1 MEMTGGI
8 EVRITGGTPLEV
20 LARITAWG
28 LRASS
33 EPRVYALAS
42 QIMALEEQLKVYDKN
57 GDPVSGAAPAS
68 ASSPAPASAP
78 ADSPADPPGPAAGE
92 NGPSAT
98 PSEAPASTAPAP
110 APEAPKEDPAPK
122 PTTSKAPSLEAIRAK
137 GIEAAKKYGQAAVK
151 AILKE
156 FNSEN
161 MTALPED
168 KRAEFLVKLEG
179 LGGGNA

>member
-33 EPRVYALAS
+33 EPRVYALAT
-42 QIMALEEQLKVYDKN
+42 QIMELEEKLKVYPKE
-57 GDPVSGAAPAS
+57 GAAPD
-68 ASSPAPASAP
+68 PA
-78 ADSPADPPGPAAGE
+78 PADPPGPVAGE
-92 NGPSAT
+92 TGPTAA
-98 PSEAPASTAPAP
+98 PSEKAEDPAP
-110 APEAPKEDPAPK
+110 APKPEDSPAPA
-122 PTTSKAPSLEAIRAK
+122 SGGGKAPSLEDIRAK
-137 GIEAAKKYGQAAVK
+137 GIEAAKKYGQPAIK

-156 FNSEN
+156 LGAEN

-168 KRAEFLVKLEG
+168 KRATFLTKLES
-179 LGGGNA
+179 LCDGNA

>member
-1 MEMTGGI
+1 MELTGGI

-28 LRASS
+28 LRCCS

-42 QIMALEEQLKVYDKN
+42 QIMELENKLNAYDKDGN
-57 GDPVSGAAPAS
+57 PAPSAASAPAS
-68 ASSPAPASAP
+68 ATPQV
-78 ADSPADPPGPAAGE
+78 DPPGPVAGE
-92 NGPSAT
+92 NGPSAA
-98 PSEAPASTAPAP
+98 PSEAPASPAP
-110 APEAPKEDPAPK
+110 ASEAPKEDPAPK
-122 PTTSKAPSLEAIRAK
+122 PTTGKAPSLEAIRAK

-156 FNSEN
+156 FDAEN

>member
-28 LRASS
+28 LRASR

-42 QIMALEEQLKVYDKN
+42 QIMELEEQLKAYDKN
-57 GDPVSGAAPAS
+57 GN
-68 ASSPAPASAP
+68 PAPSAASAP
-78 ADSPADPPGPAAGE
+78 APATPPADPPGPAAGE
-92 NGPSAT
+92 NGPSAA
-98 PSEAPASTAPAP
+98 PSEAPEAPAPPAP

-122 PTTSKAPSLEAIRAK
+122 PTTGKAPSLEAIRAK

-156 FNSEN
+156 FNAEN

>member
-1 MEMTGGI
+1 MEIKVTGN
-8 EVRITGGTPLEV
+8 TPLEALSSLV
-20 LARITAWG
+20 AFGMHCMKDNGVSSAACRILEAEKHQEQKLAAAQAQETA
-28 LRASS
+28 AQAHN
-33 EPRVYALAS
+33 EANTP
-42 QIMALEEQLKVYDKN
+42 
-57 GDPVSGAAPAS
+57 APAS
-68 ASSPAPASAP
+68 APASAP

-92 NGPSAT
+92 TGPTAA
-98 PSEAPASTAPAP
+98 PSEGTTAAPAQAP
-110 APEAPKEDPAPK
+110 APEEAPAPK
-122 PTTSKAPSLEAIRAK
+122 PTTGKPPSLEDIRAK

>member
-28 LRASS
+28 LRCCS

-42 QIMALEEQLKVYDKN
+42 QIMELENKLNAYDKDGN
-57 GDPVSGAAPAS
+57 PAPS
-68 ASSPAPASAP
+68 ADSAPASAP
-78 ADSPADPPGPAAGE
+78 PPVDPPGPAAGE
-92 NGPSAT
+92 NGPSAA
-98 PSEAPASTAPAP
+98 PSEGAASPAP

-122 PTTSKAPSLEAIRAK
+122 PTTGKAPSLEAIRAK

-156 FNSEN
+156 FNAEN

>member
-92 NGPSAT
+92 TGPSAA
-98 PSEAPASTAPAP
+98 PSEGTTAAPAQAP
-110 APEAPKEDPAPK
+110 APEEAPAPK
-122 PTTSKAPSLEAIRAK
+122 PTTGKPPSLEDIRAK

>member
-1 MEMTGGI
+1 MELTGGI

-28 LRASS
+28 LRCCS

-42 QIMALEEQLKVYDKN
+42 QIMELEEKMKAYDKN
-57 GDPVSGAAPAS
+57 GN
-68 ASSPAPASAP
+68 PAPSAASAP
-78 ADSPADPPGPAAGE
+78 AAPPADPPGPAAGE
-92 NGPSAT
+92 TGPTAA
-98 PSEAPASTAPAP
+98 PSEEAAPPAPAPAP
-110 APEAPKEDPAPK
+110 APEEASAPK
-122 PTTSKAPSLEAIRAK
+122 PTTGKPPSLEDIRAK

-156 FNSEN
+156 FNAEN

>member
-42 QIMALEEQLKVYDKN
+42 QIMELENKLNAYDKDGN
-57 GDPVSGAAPAS
+57 PAPS
-68 ASSPAPASAP
+68 ASQEAQAPTATP
-78 ADSPADPPGPAAGE
+78 PADPPGPAAGE
-92 NGPSAT
+92 NGPSAA
-98 PSEAPASTAPAP
+98 PSEAPASPVPAS
-110 APEAPKEDPAPK
+110 EAPKEDPAPK
-122 PTTSKAPSLEAIRAK
+122 PTTGKAPSLEAIRAK

-156 FNSEN
+156 FNAEN

-179 LGGGNA
+179 LGGGDA

>member
-42 QIMALEEQLKVYDKN
+42 QIMELEEQLKAYDKN
-57 GDPVSGAAPAS
+57 GN
-68 ASSPAPASAP
+68 PAPSAASAP
-78 ADSPADPPGPAAGE
+78 APATPPADSPGPAAGE
-92 NGPSAT
+92 NGPSAA
-98 PSEAPASTAPAP
+98 PSEVPASPSPAP

-122 PTTSKAPSLEAIRAK
+122 PTPGKAPSLEAIRAK

-156 FNSEN
+156 FNAEN

>member
-1 MEMTGGI
+1 MELTGGI

-28 LRASS
+28 LRCCS

-42 QIMALEEQLKVYDKN
+42 QIMELENKLNAYDKDGN
-57 GDPVSGAAPAS
+57 PAPS
-68 ASSPAPASAP
+68 ASQEAQAPTATP
-78 ADSPADPPGPAAGE
+78 PADPPGPAAGE
-92 NGPSAT
+92 NGPSAA
-98 PSEAPASTAPAP
+98 PSEAPASPAP

-122 PTTSKAPSLEAIRAK
+122 PTTGKAPSLEAIRAK

-156 FNSEN
+156 FNAEN